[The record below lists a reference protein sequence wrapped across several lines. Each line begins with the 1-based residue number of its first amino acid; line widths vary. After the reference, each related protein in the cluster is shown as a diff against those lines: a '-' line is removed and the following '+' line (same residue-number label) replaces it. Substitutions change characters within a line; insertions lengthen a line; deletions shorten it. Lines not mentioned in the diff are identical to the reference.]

1 MKYPNCP
8 PKQVLFSGSNAKEEH
23 AMYTFSTRKQDE
35 HPRVDLATTI
45 TGNIKAL

>member
-35 HPRVDLATTI
+35 HPRVS
-45 TGNIKAL
+45 GPGYHNHSCR